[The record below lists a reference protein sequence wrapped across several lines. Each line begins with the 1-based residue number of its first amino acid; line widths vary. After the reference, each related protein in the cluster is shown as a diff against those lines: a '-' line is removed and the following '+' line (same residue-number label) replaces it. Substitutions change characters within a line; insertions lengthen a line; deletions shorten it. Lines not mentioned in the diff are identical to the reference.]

1 MSKADLP
8 QGLKKLNGYLNKHG
22 LEITAPYDGIR
33 LLDQGGV
40 PCVLCNEVIEDR
52 IYIPSVACIEFGSTV
67 ARVICAN
74 LAQCDQRCK
83 DNEAKK
89 KAAFEA
95 QLKAIEEH
103 LVFPEDDE
111 VTP

>member
-1 MSKADLP
+1 MSNTNMP
-8 QGLKKLNGYLNKHG
+8 QVLKRLDAYLNKYG

-33 LLDQGGV
+33 LLDQGSV

-52 IYIPSVACIEFGSTV
+52 IYIPNVACIEFGSTV
-67 ARVICAN
+67 ARVVCAN
-74 LAQCDQRCK
+74 LARCDQRCK

-95 QLKAIEEH
+95 KLKAIEEQI
-103 LVFPEDDE
+103 VFPEWFGGI
-111 VTP
+111 

>member
-1 MSKADLP
+1 MSNTNMP
-8 QGLKKLNGYLNKHG
+8 QVLKRLNEYLEKHG

-33 LLDQGGV
+33 LLDQGSV

-52 IYIPSVACIEFGSTV
+52 IYIPNVACIEFGSTA

-74 LAQCDQRCK
+74 LARCDQRCK

-89 KAAFEA
+89 KAASSSR
-95 QLKAIEEH
+95 
-103 LVFPEDDE
+103 
-111 VTP
+111 TRTRRS